1 MAFQPTMLFYLPY
14 IQYDFKPTST
24 ATTIT
29 IIKLNKIKYKIL
41 LELQLNYLY
50 YFIKI
55 NRTLDTFSGYALALA

>member
-1 MAFQPTMLFYLPY
+1 MAYQPTMLFYLPY

-24 ATTIT
+24 ATMII
-29 IIKLNKIKYKIL
+29 IIKSNKSNYKLL

-55 NRTLDTFSGYALALA
+55 IRTLNILTGYG